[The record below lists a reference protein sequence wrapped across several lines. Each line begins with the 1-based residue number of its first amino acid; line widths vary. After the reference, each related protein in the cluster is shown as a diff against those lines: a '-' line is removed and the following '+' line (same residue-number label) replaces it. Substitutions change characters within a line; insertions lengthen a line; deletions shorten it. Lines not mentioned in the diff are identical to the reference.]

1 MSYNNK
7 DLSFFTEKFYDDFYN
22 VKWNNEKTIIAIT
35 YSFPSDSLRNDDTN
49 LSTNLIRQFTA
60 SEKVIL
66 KEAISL
72 WDNELDTIEFKY
84 VDDDKLADLTFGLTY
99 VDGYGVSS
107 NYAYWESFWND
118 SGIISH
124 AIIRFEPE
132 DLDFISLKQIALHE
146 IGNILGLGDIT
157 PSSEFQS
164 VMEDPQQ
171 PGDYSSNFI
180 LSDFDRSMIKT
191 YYNELKIQGDSMVNE
206 ITSEDLKMGPPD
218 LYARATSGGIF
229 KYYIASE
236 GDVVINKS
244 VIDFTDWQLESIR
257 SINKRANDEFG
268 LTLTETS
275 NRDEATFIIHM
286 LSDLNQAALSANQ
299 GLHVFLVDN
308 SNKGFYKL
316 SMSWFGSIPED
327 SEEVSQFI
335 KDDWT
340 KVYIHE
346 LGHALGLEH
355 PWDRNDGDWATNG
368 PDEVS
373 PTDSVM
379 EYVNTDTEGNV
390 YSWFSEIDVKAL
402 EEIWG
407 KAGEIPPIL
416 SISPY
421 SKLGDRVTENPTDQI
436 FLANN
441 DGESVTINYS
451 YSDIKNKMSE
461 TDQFGNRFYAVNQEA
476 QGIYLVQH
484 PDIGIDY
491 FVGFSEIVFTDQTI
505 SLNIPDTR
513 SEYPNSSGEVTS
525 GLTEGAYLKYTLSS
539 TTDSTKNTL
548 KAFSTET
555 KSGTQN
561 FSAGDNVI
569 VADGQAK
576 TLRGLDG
583 DDTYFISN
591 LLPEKSSITIIDTS
605 GTNTIQIPSN
615 TQVTKSQW
623 AKDTVR
629 LTLEDSRVITVNN
642 ADEFSYNF
650 GGNVTNGTAGTDLTF
665 SDFARTFG
673 VDDILN
679 LSGNDE
685 GIYTDLYII

>member
-22 VKWNNEKTIIAIT
+22 VKWNDEKTIITIT
-35 YSFPSDSLRNDDTN
+35 YSFPSDSLRNDDTS
-49 LSTNLIRQFTA
+49 LSTNLIRGFTA

-66 KEAISL
+66 EEAISL

-99 VDGYGVSS
+99 VDGYGISS

-118 SGIISH
+118 SGIITH

-157 PSSEFQS
+157 PSPEFQS

-171 PGDYSSNFI
+171 PGDYSDNFVLSNF
-180 LSDFDRSMIKT
+180 DKSMIKT
-191 YYNELKIQGDSMVNE
+191 YYDELEINGDNMVNE
-206 ITSEDLKMGPPD
+206 ITAEDLKMGPPD

-229 KYYIASE
+229 KYYLASE
-236 GDVVINKS
+236 GDVVSNKS
-244 VIDFTDWQLESIR
+244 VIDFTDWQLENIR

-275 NRDEATFIIHM
+275 DRDEATFIIHM
-286 LSDLNQAALSANQ
+286 LNDVNQAAVNSNESSSR
-299 GLHVFLVDN
+299 FLVEN

-355 PWDRNDGDWATNG
+355 PWEKNDGDWATDG

-379 EYVNTDTEGNV
+379 EYVSTDTEGNF
-390 YSWFSEIDVKAL
+390 YLWFSEIDVKAL
-402 EEIWG
+402 EELWG
-407 KAGEIPPIL
+407 KAGEVPPVL
-416 SISPY
+416 SLSPY
-421 SKLGDRVTENPTDQI
+421 SKLEDRDSENPIDQI
-436 FLANN
+436 FLAAT
-441 DGESVTINYS
+441 DDEHISINYS
-451 YSDIKNKMSE
+451 FAEIKDKESE
-461 TDQFGNRFYAVNQEA
+461 TDINNNSVYQAYEIS
-476 QGIYLVQH
+476 QGVYIVQH
-484 PDIGIDY
+484 PDIGKDTFI
-491 FVGFSEIVFTDQTI
+491 GFHEIRFTDQTI
-505 SLNIPDTR
+505 SLNIPGTR

-539 TTDSTKNTL
+539 TTDSTKNSL

-555 KSGTQN
+555 QSGTQN
-561 FSAGDNVI
+561 FNAGDNVI

-591 LLPEKSSITIIDTS
+591 LLPEKSSTTIIDTS
-605 GTNTIQIPSN
+605 GINTIQIPSN

-629 LTLEDSRVITVNN
+629 LTFEDSRVITVNN
-642 ADEFSYNF
+642 ADTFSYNL
-650 GGNVTNGTAGTDLTF
+650 GGNVTNGEVGTDLSF

-673 VDDILN
+673 IDD
-679 LSGNDE
+679 LSNSGL

>member
-1 MSYNNK
+1 
-7 DLSFFTEKFYDDFYN
+7 
-22 VKWNNEKTIIAIT
+22 
-35 YSFPSDSLRNDDTN
+35 
-49 LSTNLIRQFTA
+49 
-60 SEKVIL
+60 
-66 KEAISL
+66 
-72 WDNELDTIEFKY
+72 
-84 VDDDKLADLTFGLTY
+84 
-99 VDGYGVSS
+99 
-107 NYAYWESFWND
+107 
-118 SGIISH
+118 
-124 AIIRFEPE
+124 
-132 DLDFISLKQIALHE
+132 
-146 IGNILGLGDIT
+146 
-157 PSSEFQS
+157 
-164 VMEDPQQ
+164 
-171 PGDYSSNFI
+171 
-180 LSDFDRSMIKT
+180 
-191 YYNELKIQGDSMVNE
+191 
-206 ITSEDLKMGPPD
+206 
-218 LYARATSGGIF
+218 
-229 KYYIASE
+229 
-236 GDVVINKS
+236 
-244 VIDFTDWQLESIR
+244 
-257 SINKRANDEFG
+257 
-268 LTLTETS
+268 
-275 NRDEATFIIHM
+275 
-286 LSDLNQAALSANQ
+286 
-299 GLHVFLVDN
+299 
-308 SNKGFYKL
+308 
-316 SMSWFGSIPED
+316 
-327 SEEVSQFI
+327 
-335 KDDWT
+335 
-340 KVYIHE
+340 
-346 LGHALGLEH
+346 
-355 PWDRNDGDWATNG
+355 
-368 PDEVS
+368 
-373 PTDSVM
+373 M

-561 FSAGDNVI
+561 FNAGDNVI

>member
-22 VKWNNEKTIIAIT
+22 VKWNDEKTIITIT
-35 YSFPSDSLRNDDTN
+35 YSFPSDSLRNDDTS
-49 LSTNLIRQFTA
+49 LSTNLIRGFTA

-66 KEAISL
+66 EEAISL

-99 VDGYGVSS
+99 VDGYGISS

-118 SGIISH
+118 SGIITH

-146 IGNILGLGDIT
+146 IGNVLGLGDIT

-171 PGDYSSNFI
+171 PGDYSDNFI
-180 LSDFDRSMIKT
+180 LSNFDKSMIKT
-191 YYNELKIQGDSMVNE
+191 YYNESEIQGDNMVNE
-206 ITSEDLKMGPPD
+206 ITSEDLKMGIPD

-229 KYYIASE
+229 KYYLASE
-236 GDVVINKS
+236 GDVVSNKS
-244 VIDFTDWQLESIR
+244 VIDFTDWQLENIR

-275 NRDEATFIIHM
+275 DRDEATFIIHM
-286 LSDLNQAALSANQ
+286 LNDVNQAAVNSNESSSR
-299 GLHVFLVDN
+299 FLVEN

-316 SMSWFGSIPED
+316 SMSWFGSIPEHSD
-327 SEEVSQFI
+327 EVSQFI

-355 PWDRNDGDWATNG
+355 PWEKNDGDWATDG

-379 EYVNTDTEGNV
+379 EYVSTDTEGNF
-390 YSWFSEIDVKAL
+390 YLWFSEIDVKAL
-402 EEIWG
+402 EELWG
-407 KAGEIPPIL
+407 KAGEVPPVL
-416 SISPY
+416 SLSPY
-421 SKLGDRVTENPTDQI
+421 SKLEDRDSENPIDQI
-436 FLANN
+436 FLAAT
-441 DGESVTINYS
+441 DDEHISINYS
-451 YSDIKNKMSE
+451 FAEIKDKESE
-461 TDQFGNRFYAVNQEA
+461 TDINNNSVYQAYEIS
-476 QGIYLVQH
+476 QGVYIVQH
-484 PDIGIDY
+484 PDMGKDTFIG
-491 FVGFSEIVFTDQTI
+491 FHEIRFTDQTI

-539 TTDSTKNTL
+539 TTDSTKNSL

-555 KSGTQN
+555 QSGTQN
-561 FSAGDNVI
+561 FNAGDNVI

-591 LLPEKSSITIIDTS
+591 LLPEESSTTIIDTS
-605 GTNTIQIPSN
+605 GINTIQIPSN

-629 LTLEDSRVITVNN
+629 LTFEDSRVITVNN
-642 ADEFSYNF
+642 ADTFSYNL
-650 GGNVTNGTAGTDLTF
+650 GGNVTNGEVGTDLSF

-673 VDDILN
+673 IDD
-679 LSGNDE
+679 LSDSGL

>member
-22 VKWNNEKTIIAIT
+22 VKWNDEKTIITIT
-35 YSFPSDSLRNDDTN
+35 YSFPSDSLRNDDTS
-49 LSTNLIRQFTA
+49 LSTNLIRGFTA

-66 KEAISL
+66 EEAISL

-99 VDGYGVSS
+99 VDGYGISS

-118 SGIISH
+118 SGIITH

-146 IGNILGLGDIT
+146 IGNVLGLGDIT

-171 PGDYSSNFI
+171 PGDYSDNFI
-180 LSDFDRSMIKT
+180 LSNFDKSMIKT
-191 YYNELKIQGDSMVNE
+191 YYNESEIHGDNMVNE
-206 ITSEDLKMGPPD
+206 ITSEDLKMGLPD

-236 GDVVINKS
+236 GDVVSNKS
-244 VIDFTDWQLESIR
+244 VIDFTDWQLENIR

-268 LTLTETS
+268 LTLIETS
-275 NRDEATFIIHM
+275 DRDEATFIIHM
-286 LSDLNQAALSANQ
+286 LNDVNQAAVNSNESSSR
-299 GLHVFLVDN
+299 FLVEN

-355 PWDRNDGDWATNG
+355 PWEKNDGDWATDG

-379 EYVNTDTEGNV
+379 EYVSTDTEGNF
-390 YSWFSEIDVKAL
+390 YLWFSEIDVKAL
-402 EEIWG
+402 EELWG
-407 KAGEIPPIL
+407 KAGEVPPVL
-416 SISPY
+416 SLSPY
-421 SKLGDRVTENPTDQI
+421 SKLEDRDSENPIDQI
-436 FLANN
+436 FLAAT
-441 DGESVTINYS
+441 DDEHISINYS
-451 YSDIKNKMSE
+451 FAEIKDKESE
-461 TDQFGNRFYAVNQEA
+461 TDINNNSVYQAYEIS
-476 QGIYLVQH
+476 QGVYIVQH
-484 PDIGIDY
+484 PDMGKDTFIG
-491 FVGFSEIVFTDQTI
+491 FHEIRFTDQTI

-539 TTDSTKNTL
+539 TTDSTKNSL

-555 KSGTQN
+555 QSGTQN
-561 FSAGDNVI
+561 FNAGDNVI

-591 LLPEKSSITIIDTS
+591 LLPEKSSTTIIDTS
-605 GTNTIQIPSN
+605 GINTIQIPSN

-629 LTLEDSRVITVNN
+629 LTFEDSRVITVNN
-642 ADEFSYNF
+642 ADTFSYNL
-650 GGNVTNGTAGTDLTF
+650 GGNVTNGEVGTDLSF

-673 VDDILN
+673 IDD
-679 LSGNDE
+679 LSDSGL
-685 GIYTDLYII
+685 GTYTDLYII

>member
-22 VKWNNEKTIIAIT
+22 VKWNDEKTIITIT
-35 YSFPSDSLRNDDTN
+35 YSFPSDSLRNDDTS
-49 LSTNLIRQFTA
+49 LSTNLIRGFTA

-66 KEAISL
+66 EEAISL

-99 VDGYGVSS
+99 VDGYGISS

-118 SGIISH
+118 SGIITH

-146 IGNILGLGDIT
+146 IGNVLGLGDIT
-157 PSSEFQS
+157 PSPEFQS

-171 PGDYSSNFI
+171 PGDYSDNFVLSNF
-180 LSDFDRSMIKT
+180 DKSMIKT
-191 YYNELKIQGDSMVNE
+191 YYDELEINGDNMVNE
-206 ITSEDLKMGPPD
+206 ITAEDLKMGPPD

-229 KYYIASE
+229 KYYLASE
-236 GDVVINKS
+236 GDVVSNKS
-244 VIDFTDWQLESIR
+244 VIDFTDWQLENIR

-275 NRDEATFIIHM
+275 DRDEATFIIHM
-286 LSDLNQAALSANQ
+286 LNDLNQAAVNSNESSSR
-299 GLHVFLVDN
+299 FLVEN

-355 PWDRNDGDWATNG
+355 PWEKNDGDWATDG

-379 EYVNTDTEGNV
+379 EYVSTDTEGNF
-390 YSWFSEIDVKAL
+390 YLWFSEIDVKAL
-402 EEIWG
+402 EELWG
-407 KAGEIPPIL
+407 KAGEVPPVL
-416 SISPY
+416 SLSPY
-421 SKLGDRVTENPTDQI
+421 SKLEDRDSENPIDQI
-436 FLANN
+436 FLAAT
-441 DGESVTINYS
+441 DDEHISINYS
-451 YSDIKNKMSE
+451 FAEIKDKESE
-461 TDQFGNRFYAVNQEA
+461 TDINNNSVYQAYEIS
-476 QGIYLVQH
+476 QGVYIVQH
-484 PDIGIDY
+484 PDMGKDTFIG
-491 FVGFSEIVFTDQTI
+491 FHEIRFTDQTI
-505 SLNIPDTR
+505 SLNIPGTR

-539 TTDSTKNTL
+539 TTDSTKNSL

-555 KSGTQN
+555 QSGTQN
-561 FSAGDNVI
+561 FNAGDNVI

-591 LLPEKSSITIIDTS
+591 LLPEKSSTTIIDTS
-605 GTNTIQIPSN
+605 GINTIQIPSN

-629 LTLEDSRVITVNN
+629 LTFEDSRVITVNN
-642 ADEFSYNF
+642 ADTFSYNL
-650 GGNVTNGTAGTDLTF
+650 GGNVTNGEVGTDLSF

-673 VDDILN
+673 IDD
-679 LSGNDE
+679 LSNSGL